1 MIRSRTVNTIHDLA
15 AQGKAVQDIAI
26 SLGIARN
33 TVRKYLRHPELA
45 AMPHPR
51 PNRRSKLDPYKE
63 QIKQWMQEDHCYNCE
78 AMLPRLL
85 ERGYTGS
92 LSVLKAFVHPLR
104 PPQAGHAPVQ
114 RFETQPGEQVQFD
127 WGEFKYEQDGVPR
140 KVYGF
145 TAILCYS
152 RMRFVTFVKR
162 CDGPTLI
169 RCLMEAFEYFG
180 GLPKA
185 ALTDRMKSVLLVEME
200 GKIPR
205 WNPRFA
211 DFMASIGVA
220 PRVCRAYTPQTKGKI
235 ERSVG
240 FVKQSFWAG
249 VCFSDID
256 DLNRQAH
263 IWCERINGRVH
274 RTTHERPRERR
285 EQEPL
290 SPLPAAFAWERFATE
305 ERKVGWDGYLSYD
318 GVLYG
323 LPSEP
328 AVAGTVVQVRE
339 RHGLL
344 SVWSAGRLLAELAK
358 RPLSQST
365 VTHPDQFRTVAP
377 AASLRE
383 RTVPLGHQR
392 TAPLVVTR
400 ALAEYDQV
408 CGVGATGEVLACSS
422 H

>member
-1 MIRSRTVNTIHDLA
+1 MIRSRTVNTIHELA
-15 AQGKAVQDIAI
+15 AQGKSIQDIAI
-26 SLGIARN
+26 TLGIARN
-33 TVRKYLRHPELA
+33 TVRKYVRHPELC

-51 PNRRSKLDPYKE
+51 PNRRSKLDPFKE
-63 QIKQWMQEDHCYNCE
+63 QIKTWIQEDHCYNCE

-85 ERGYTGS
+85 EMGYTGS

-104 PPQAGHAPVQ
+104 PPPSGHAPVQ
-114 RFETQPGEQVQFD
+114 RFETKPAEQVQFD
-127 WGEFKYEQDGVPR
+127 WGEFRYEHEGVPR

-162 CDGPTLI
+162 CDGPTMI

-180 GLPKA
+180 GLPQA
-185 ALTDRMKSVLLVEME
+185 ALTDRMKSVLVEME

-205 WNPRFA
+205 WNARFA

-220 PRVCRAYTPQTKGKI
+220 PRVCKAYTPQTKGKI

-249 VCFSDID
+249 ISFSDLD

-263 IWCERINGRVH
+263 IWCERINSRVH
-274 RTTHERPRERR
+274 RTTHQRPRERR
-285 EQEPL
+285 EQEQL

-305 ERKVGWDGYLSYD
+305 ERKVSWDGYLSYD

-323 LPSEP
+323 LPSDP
-328 AVAGTVVQVRE
+328 PVAGTVVQVRE
-339 RHGLL
+339 RRGMLA
-344 SVWSAGRLLAELAK
+344 VWSQGRLLAALAK
-358 RPLSQST
+358 RAGSQVT

-377 AASLRE
+377 AASLRS

-392 TAPLVVTR
+392 PAPAVVTR
-400 ALAEYDQV
+400 VLAEYDQL
-408 CGVGATGEVLACSS
+408 CGVEVLACNR

>member
-1 MIRSRTVNTIHDLA
+1 
-15 AQGKAVQDIAI
+15 
-26 SLGIARN
+26 
-33 TVRKYLRHPELA
+33 
-45 AMPHPR
+45 
-51 PNRRSKLDPYKE
+51 
-63 QIKQWMQEDHCYNCE
+63 
-78 AMLPRLL
+78 MLPRLL
-85 ERGYTGS
+85 EMGYTGS

-114 RFETQPGEQVQFD
+114 RFETGPGEQVQFD

-140 KVYGF
+140 KIYGF

-263 IWCERINGRVH
+263 IWCERINSRVH

-305 ERKVGWDGYLSYD
+305 ERKVSWDGYLSYD

-323 LPSEP
+323 LPSDP
-328 AVAGTVVQVRE
+328 PVAGTVVQVRE
-339 RHGLL
+339 RHGML

-392 TAPLVVTR
+392 AAPAVVTR
-400 ALAEYDQV
+400 ALAEYDQL
-408 CGVGATGEVLACSS
+408 CGVGAREEVRACSS